1 MQRLLPR
8 PPARVLSTPQH
19 MTEPK
24 KSDHWNSL
32 LDEIGVPAAQ
42 KPAAADETAQETV
55 SQAMP
60 PRPAPSR
67 ESLKPRQPAK
77 PAAGATR
84 KGSWN
89 SLLGA
94 LGLAPVEEPA
104 PRAEE
109 PEEAKTPA
117 ERPLPSQRAPAA
129 EYAER
134 PEPIRSPLDDFKP
147 SYRPDESPFPPRRHR
162 EPVDDVAPDIDLDA
176 DFGIE
181 AEADLPPLPN
191 LEEPQADLP
200 RGERQQEDRERSGRR
215 RRRRRRGG
223 RDEEGVEAKGAERR
237 GEPIREEPES
247 DLDFGAEQDYREP
260 DLDAAES
267 DIVGERAGPE
277 ARSRDSEEREG
288 GRRRRRRRGG
298 RSREGAAAGPREEDA
313 PPRRRARSEAPP
325 PSRAQTRAEEDDS
338 ELDELDD
345 IVAEDDETSEEHS
358 IHKKIPTWAETVGI
372 LIDANM
378 AARSS
383 RQPDR
388 GRSRRPRRDR

>member
-1 MQRLLPR
+1 
-8 PPARVLSTPQH
+8 

-32 LDEIGVPAAQ
+32 LNEIGVPAAQ

-55 SQAMP
+55 AQAMP

-67 ESLKPRQPAK
+67 ESLKPKPQPK
-77 PAAGATR
+77 PASLPPK

-109 PEEAKTPA
+109 SEEAKAPA
-117 ERPLPSQRAPAA
+117 DRPVPSQRAPAA

-134 PEPIRSPLDDFKP
+134 PEPIRSPLDEFKP

-176 DFGIE
+176 DFGVE
-181 AEADLPPLPN
+181 AEADLPPLAD
-191 LEEPQADLP
+191 LEEPPADLP

-223 RDEEGVEAKGAERR
+223 RGEEGVEAKGSERR

-247 DLDFGAEQDYREP
+247 DLDFDAEQEFGEP
-260 DLDAAES
+260 DLDAQRDVVE
-267 DIVGERAGPE
+267 ERARPE

-313 PPRRRARSEAPP
+313 PPRRRGRSEALP
-325 PSRAQTRAEEDDS
+325 PSRAHTRAEEEVP

-345 IVAEDDETSEEHS
+345 IIAEDDEHSEEHS
-358 IHKKIPTWAETVGI
+358 VHKKIPTWAETVGI